1 MKKKI
6 YETLFVAVVV
16 TISVFGAIAVTSAQ
30 TPQTIA
36 DASAD
41 HGLMTTIEPDTTSP
55 IITGVVTSSVTITWT
70 TDEASDSLVRYGT
83 ESGDYTDEKFD
94 AAMVT
99 AHEITL
105 TSLSPGTTY
114 YFVAVST
121 DANGNAGESVER
133 NFTTA
138 SNPAPYI
145 LVYTITNSTI
155 VPNGDGV
162 MDDTAIDLEFSEPV
176 NATILIENE
185 TGIIRMLYVDSCVS
199 DPDPQVWDG
208 TDDGGNA
215 VSGGTYQVNVTM
227 DDSVNP
233 IVHNNSRSIE
243 VVKTDVAII
252 KIDDAIGT
260 VATLPITIENGVNV
274 GACDIILTYDPMVV
288 NVTNVTSGDFGD
300 TVVNLEH
307 ACEGSVRIGTYQTNN
322 PGLSGDIVFAS
333 VTLEDVR
340 SAGGTSPL
348 NLGVVTFKDA
358 TPEGNP
364 MPYITRNGTY
374 TAAMN
379 GDVDGDGIVDMHD
392 AMYLAKHV
400 LGITGFTEITVEL
413 ADVDGDG
420 RVDMHDAMYLAKY
433 VVGIGGY
440 EDWE

>member
-16 TISVFGAIAVTSAQ
+16 TVYVFGTIAATSAQ

-36 DASAD
+36 DASTD
-41 HGLMTTIEPDTTSP
+41 HSLMTTVESDTTSP
-55 IITGVVTSSVTITWT
+55 IITGVATSSVTITWT
-70 TDEASDSLVRYGT
+70 TDDASDSFVRYGT

-94 AAMVT
+94 AVMVT
-99 AHEITL
+99 AHSTTL
-105 TSLSPGTTY
+105 TPLSPGTTY

-121 DANGNAGESVER
+121 DANSSVGESVER

-155 VPNGDGV
+155 LQNGDGV

-176 NATILIENE
+176 NAAILIENE
-185 TGIIRMLYVDSCVS
+185 TGIIRTLYVDSCVS

-208 TDDGGNA
+208 TDDNGNT

-233 IVHNNSRSIE
+233 IVHDNSRSIE

-252 KIDDAIGT
+252 KIGDAIGT
-260 VATLPITIENGVNV
+260 VATLPITIEDGVNV

-322 PGLSGDIVFAS
+322 PGLSGDIIFAS

-340 SAGGTSPL
+340 SAGGTSSL

-400 LGITGFTEITVEL
+400 LGVTGFTEIAVEL
-413 ADVDGDG
+413 ADVNGDG
-420 RVDMHDAMYLAKY
+420 EVTSCDAMYLAKHI
-433 VVGIGGY
+433 VGIGGY
-440 EDWE
+440 EELK

>member
-6 YETLFVAVVV
+6 YETLFVAVIV
-16 TISVFGAIAVTSAQ
+16 TISVFGAIAATSAQ

-41 HGLMTTIEPDTTSP
+41 HSLMTTIEPDTTSP
-55 IITGVVTSSVTITWT
+55 IISGVATSSVTITWT

-99 AHEITL
+99 AHSITL

-133 NFTTA
+133 NFMTA
-138 SNPAPYI
+138 RNPAPYI
-145 LVYTITNSTI
+145 LVYTITNNTI
-155 VPNGDGV
+155 LPNGDGV
-162 MDDTAIDLEFSEPV
+162 MDNTAIDLEFSEPV
-176 NATILIENE
+176 NVAILLENE
-185 TGIIRMLYVDSCVS
+185 TGTIRTLYVDSCVS

-208 TDDGGNA
+208 TDDNGNA

-227 DDSVNP
+227 DDSANP
-233 IVHNNSRSIE
+233 RVHNNSRSIK
-243 VVKTDVAII
+243 VVRADVAII
-252 KIDDAIGT
+252 KIGDAVGT
-260 VATLPITIENGVNV
+260 AATLPITIKNGVNV

-288 NVTNVTSGDFGD
+288 NITNVLSGDFGD

-322 PGLSGDIVFAS
+322 PGLSGDIIFAS

-374 TAAMN
+374 MAVMN

-400 LGITGFTEITVEL
+400 LEITGFTEITVEL
-413 ADVDGDG
+413 ADINGDG
-420 RVDMHDAMYLAKY
+420 EVTSCDAMYLAKQ

-440 EDWE
+440 GN